1 MSDLHVSL
9 SYQSKLC
16 TFDLVAGQKST
27 HSVKINGAPYA
38 LIATNPEQLALAKQI
53 LNASSLDSL
62 SSVMELGK
70 RIKQL
75 PDAKKVSVV
84 FSTNEVATHILGTKK
99 ESHVWLENGKSLLP
113 QKRRLLAEIYWKV
126 KVQDEKADHSKFKQ
140 FLGKEGAK
148 IFDQALADPKN
159 KDFRLFSTLFDN
171 FSNDDILNTYN
182 AEGLGYPPLGV
193 VKTEAYTITQEDLH
207 NLQQYLDDSG
217 FSGVVSISDAT
228 STYCVCPT
236 HQENLE
242 GIPFSMHSVGKIFT
256 GTLALMTLPSTAF
269 DDKLHLEE
277 SVVSSLKEPVQKHLS
292 QPTLFQAM
300 THNGGFGDYLSEYE
314 QAIQEALKKGD
325 PLPVISKP
333 EDFLKYADSTLHPLD
348 KSHYSNLGILLVA
361 LHTQHHTKKPFDQL
375 LQEHILGP
383 AGITISSTRPEQ
395 GRFKADD
402 PCQGEVVGGPAGG
415 PWITSQHLQKLGTW
429 LHQKCRE
436 KNSPLLSAME
446 KHGTEFYVPEDREIR
461 HNGNS
466 SSGSAMLSSF
476 LDSRITISV
485 LSDQDN
491 FMANK
496 VYYAIRENLVDEP

>member
-1 MSDLHVSL
+1 MSNLHVSL

-16 TFDLVAGQKST
+16 TFDLVAEQESNHT
-27 HSVKINGAPYA
+27 VKINGVSYA
-38 LIATNPEQLALAKQI
+38 LVAANPEQLALAKQI
-53 LNASSLDSL
+53 LDSSSLDSL

-75 PDAKKVSVV
+75 PDAKKVSVI

-99 ESHVWLENGKSLLP
+99 ESHVWLENGKHLLP
-113 QKRRLLAEIYWKV
+113 QKRKLLAEIFWDRKV
-126 KVQDEKADHSKFKQ
+126 KVQDEKTDHSTFKQ
-140 FLGKEGAK
+140 FLGKEDAK
-148 IFDQALADPKN
+148 IFDQALTDSN
-159 KDFRLFSTLFDN
+159 FELFASLFEN
-171 FSNDDILNTYN
+171 FSNDDILNTYS

-193 VKTEAYTITQEDLH
+193 VKTEAYTITQEDLQ
-207 NLQQYLDDSG
+207 NLRQYLDDIG
-217 FSGVVSISDAT
+217 FSGVVNVSDAT

-242 GIPFSMHSVGKIFT
+242 GIPFSMHSIGKVFT
-256 GTLALMTLPSTAF
+256 GTLALMTLPSTTF
-269 DDKLHLEE
+269 DDKLKLEE
-277 SVVSSLKEPVQKHLS
+277 SVVASLKEPVQKHLA
-292 QPTLFQAM
+292 QPTLHQAM
-300 THNGGFGDYLSEYE
+300 THNGGFGDYLANYE
-314 QAIQEALKKGD
+314 QAIQEALKKGE
-325 PLPVISKP
+325 PPPVISKP

-348 KSHYSNLGILLVA
+348 KGHYSNLGILLVA
-361 LHTQHHTKKPFDQL
+361 LHLQHHAKKPFDQL

-383 AGITISSTRPEQ
+383 ADITISTTRPEQ

-402 PCQGEVVGGPAGG
+402 SCQGEVVGGPAGG
-415 PWITSQHLQKLGTW
+415 YWIPPQDLHKLGAW

-436 KNSPLLSAME
+436 KNSPLLAAME
-446 KHGTEFYVPEDREIR
+446 KYGTEFYVPEDREIR

-476 LDSRITISV
+476 LDVRVTISV

-496 VYYAIRENLVDEP
+496 VYYTIRENLVDEP